1 MIACSEMS
9 DSSDSEN
16 EIYDTQEPTF
26 PEAAEEALLNMNN
39 RLRAENGDLRT
50 RLKEAKDTEWLDKRL
65 IKDQKAKHRSRVS
78 ELSTRVHTLRNKIR
92 MLEMENERLR
102 RQNAALSGVP
112 LMRPA
117 KLSDMRW

>member
-1 MIACSEMS
+1 MS